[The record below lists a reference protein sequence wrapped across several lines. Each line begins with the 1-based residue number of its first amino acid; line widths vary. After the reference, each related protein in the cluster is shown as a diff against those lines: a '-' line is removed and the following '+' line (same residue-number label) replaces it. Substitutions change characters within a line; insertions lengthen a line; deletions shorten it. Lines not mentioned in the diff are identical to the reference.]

1 MRGEER
7 IMKKNLIVGI
17 IIAVLVVAYNALC
30 LVLGDLSRTGTFI
43 NLAFGDLAFLLVIL
57 FSFALPKGRKWKFL
71 GISGAYISFIYLA
84 VQLIVSF
91 VFILIRFSNL
101 TVILVI
107 EILVT
112 AIYLVLFLVNAL
124 ADNAT
129 VEDDKRMAADMGAQ
143 RALAQKAASVLRMV
157 QGNDAYYKK
166 IETVVDALNSMQL
179 TRAGADVSA
188 IDGAISYLL
197 DKLADLVRNGKYEEC
212 DSVIQEIKMKIADRN
227 DALRNAQY

>member
-1 MRGEER
+1 M
-7 IMKKNLIVGI
+7 
-17 IIAVLVVAYNALC
+17 
-30 LVLGDLSRTGTFI
+30 
-43 NLAFGDLAFLLVIL
+43 
-57 FSFALPKGRKWKFL
+57 
-71 GISGAYISFIYLA
+71 
-84 VQLIVSF
+84 
-91 VFILIRFSNL
+91 
-101 TVILVI
+101 
-107 EILVT
+107 
-112 AIYLVLFLVNAL
+112 
-124 ADNAT
+124 
-129 VEDDKRMAADMGAQ
+129 EDDKRMAADMGAQ

>member
-1 MRGEER
+1 
-7 IMKKNLIVGI
+7 MKKNLIVGI

-124 ADNAT
+124 ADTAT
-129 VEDDKRMAADMGAQ
+129 MEDDKRMAADMGAQ

>member
-1 MRGEER
+1 
-7 IMKKNLIVGI
+7 MKKSSLITGI
-17 IIAVLVVAYNALC
+17 IIAVIIAAYNALC
-30 LVLGDLSRTGTFI
+30 LLLGDRSLTATYI
-43 NLAFGDLAFLLVIL
+43 NLAFGDFAFLLFLV
-57 FSFALPKGRKWKFL
+57 FSYALPKGRKWKFL
-71 GISGAYISFIYLA
+71 GVSGAYISSIYLA
-84 VQLIVSF
+84 IQLIVSF
-91 VFILIRFSNL
+91 VFILVRLRNMTIIL
-101 TVILVI
+101 LVEIPITAAYIVI
-107 EILVT
+107 
-112 AIYLVLFLVNAL
+112 FLVNAL
-124 ADNAT
+124 ADIAT

-157 QGNDAYYKK
+157 QNNDAYYKK
-166 IETVVDALNSMQL
+166 IETVCDALNSMQL